1 MLKVAKSNAF
11 TGRTSLGS
19 KLKVNHLRSHL
30 LVWSTEDYVFLEG
43 KIPRTPIWYED
54 FVPDITQITEIK
66 EVARAGYLLEKLM
79 TFHCVTRPVRSA
91 LRPTVDELIRKAS
104 NYVELLP
111 MESILNLKQFSGDGL
126 ALRWRLQE
134 NIHLQVQD
142 LLPYQVRTYSHN

>member
-1 MLKVAKSNAF
+1 MDECLSQAQQAFNKIVQTRLTDIPSEPLVIVALA
-11 TGRTSLGS
+11 
-19 KLKVNHLRSHL
+19 V
-30 LVWSTEDYVFLEG
+30 
-43 KIPRTPIWYED
+43 WYEY
-54 FVPDITQITEIK
+54 FVPDITRLTGITEIK
-66 EVARAGYLLEKLM
+66 RAGYLLEKLM